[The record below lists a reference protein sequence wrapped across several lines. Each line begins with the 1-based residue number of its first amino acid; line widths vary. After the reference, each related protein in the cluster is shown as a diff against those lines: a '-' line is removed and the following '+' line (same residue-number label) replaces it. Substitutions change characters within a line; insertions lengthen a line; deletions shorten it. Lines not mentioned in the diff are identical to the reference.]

1 MNLLELMPKLLDDSD
16 ILESFVIVEPVVILV
31 DEDTEGGD
39 LNINEWFQF
48 EKMLLQVFCCLDA
61 VDD

>member
-1 MNLLELMPKLLDDSD
+1 MPKLLDNSD

-39 LNINEWFQF
+39 LNINE
-48 EKMLLQVFCCLDA
+48 
-61 VDD
+61 

>member
-1 MNLLELMPKLLDDSD
+1 
-16 ILESFVIVEPVVILV
+16 VEPVVILV